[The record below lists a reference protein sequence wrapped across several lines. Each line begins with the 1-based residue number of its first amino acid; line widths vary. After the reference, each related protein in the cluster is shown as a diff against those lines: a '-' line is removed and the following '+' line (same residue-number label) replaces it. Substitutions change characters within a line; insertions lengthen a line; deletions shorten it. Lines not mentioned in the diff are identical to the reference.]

1 MELKTGNFAHIN
13 FKTIKFDT
21 TDETN
26 QKDNRRSINQLL
38 YFLVNFKKSQN
49 LVPKFKEKKYFYD

>member
-26 QKDNRRSINQLL
+26 QKDNRRSIN
-38 YFLVNFKKSQN
+38 
-49 LVPKFKEKKYFYD
+49 